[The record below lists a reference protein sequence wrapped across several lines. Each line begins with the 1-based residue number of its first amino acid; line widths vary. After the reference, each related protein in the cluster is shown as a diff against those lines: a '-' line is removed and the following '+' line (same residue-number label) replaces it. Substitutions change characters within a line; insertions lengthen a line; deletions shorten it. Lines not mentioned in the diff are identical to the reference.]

1 MRLTA
6 RLTCARPVAFLA
18 GAMLA
23 LPIGCGKNQSSP
35 APPPPAVTV
44 AHPVEHEVIEW
55 NQYTGYLQAPD
66 FVNVMA
72 RVSGLLESASFK
84 EGSIVKQGQVLF
96 TIDKRPFQADLDAK
110 VATVEKDKAQVA
122 LAQANFQRTAQAL
135 KGNAVSQQDYDTTK
149 AQLEQ
154 AQAQLDADK
163 AAEEQSRLNL
173 QWCQVTA
180 PVTGRVSNY
189 QVTAGNLVNGN
200 SAQPTLLTT
209 ITSVDPIYCYF
220 NVDEQSVLKYQALIR
235 QNKVASARI
244 STVPAFM
251 ALADETNFPHEG
263 YIDFVNNQIYPN
275 TGTMQL
281 RAVFPNPTG
290 WLTPGMYARVRV
302 PGSGRYQAVLVPDAA
317 VGADQNLRFLLSV
330 GPDDLVQRHQ
340 VELGALFGE
349 LRAITSGI
357 SPADQVIING
367 QLRARPGMKVKPV
380 AGTFSLKSLQLTI
393 PGSPTTQSL
402 PATGPTTRLTTEPT
416 TQPATASMTRPARG
430 RPATAPATGA
440 TP

>member
-1 MRLTA
+1 MHTA
-6 RLTCARPVAFLA
+6 RWTHAWPVVSVVWGL
-18 GAMLA
+18 LL
-23 LPIGCGKNQSSP
+23 LPSGCGKKPPAP

-55 NQYTGYLQAPD
+55 NQYTGYLQSPD

-84 EGSIVKQGQVLF
+84 EGSMVKKGQVLF
-96 TIDKRPFQADLDAK
+96 TIDPRPFQADLDVKA
-110 VATVEKDKAQVA
+110 ATVEKDQAQVD
-122 LAQANFQRTAQAL
+122 LSQANFDRTAQAL
-135 KGNAVSQQDYDTTK
+135 KGNAVSQQDYDTAK

-154 AQAQLDADK
+154 AHAQLDADK

-189 QVTAGNLVNGN
+189 RVTAGNLVNGTPGQ
-200 SAQPTLLTT
+200 ATLLTT

-235 QNKVASARI
+235 QNKIASARV

-263 YIDFVNNQIYPN
+263 YIDFVNNQIDPN

-302 PGSGRYQAVLVPDAA
+302 PGSGRYQAILVPDAA
-317 VGADQNLRFLLSV
+317 VGADQNLRFLLTV
-330 GPDDLVQRHQ
+330 GSDDLVQRHQ
-340 VELGALFGE
+340 VELGALFGD
-349 LRAITSGI
+349 LRAITKGVT
-357 SPADQVIING
+357 PADEVIING
-367 QLRARPGMKVKPV
+367 LLRARPGMKVKPV
-380 AGTFSLKSLQLTI
+380 AGAFPLSALQLTV
-393 PGSPTTQSL
+393 PGSPTTQAL
-402 PATGPTTRLTTEPT
+402 PATGPATPMTTEP
-416 TQPATASMTRPARG
+416 ASRPE
-430 RPATAPATGA
+430 RPPATGA